1 MTPTETPA
9 LRRGRR
15 LLRMLGAL
23 FALAVP
29 FAAARAA
36 PPPAGLPFVLKPIG
50 PGVYAVINGPEG
62 RAGAN
67 AGFIIGDD
75 GVLVIDSLGDE
86 AAARALLAEIRKLT
100 PKPIRY
106 VVNTHYHLDHTSGDG
121 VFRQAGAII
130 IAHRNVRG
138 WIRTDNLNLIGD
150 QAPAALKA
158 QVAQLALPDLTTTQ
172 PLTVWLGARRINIQP
187 LEGHTGGDL
196 TVGIPDAKVIF
207 CGDLLWGG
215 PANIIDGTVSKWIE
229 TLALFQKLPDAPTM
243 TFIPGHGDVA
253 KVKDVAYFQ
262 AYLADLSKFTAEAR
276 RAGLSGDAEVAAV
289 LPKLIASHP
298 DWPGVPRAGPREI
311 GFMDAELA
319 GTKRV
324 PKPE

>member
-1 MTPTETPA
+1 MTPTETFA
-9 LRRGRR
+9 ARRRR
-15 LLRMLGAL
+15 LRSALLGAL
-23 FALAVP
+23 FVLTAP
-29 FAAARAA
+29 FASAHAAEPAA
-36 PPPAGLPFVLKPIG
+36 LPFTLKPIG
-50 PGVYAVINGPEG
+50 TGVYAVINGPEG
-62 RAGAN
+62 KAGSN
-67 AGFIIGDD
+67 AGFVIGDD
-75 GVLVIDSLGDE
+75 GVLVIDALGDE
-86 AAARALLAEIRKLT
+86 AAARALLGEIRKLT
-100 PKPIRY
+100 QKPIRY

-138 WIRTDNLNLIGD
+138 WIRTNNLNLIGD
-150 QAPAALKA
+150 QAPAELKA
-158 QVAQLALPDLTTTQ
+158 KVAELALPDLVTTQ
-172 PLTVWLGARRINIQP
+172 PLTVWLGSRRINIQP

-262 AYLADLSKFTAEAR
+262 AYLVDLSKFTAEAR
-276 RAGLSGDAEVAAV
+276 GKGLTGDAEVADV
-289 LPKLIASHP
+289 LPKLMATHP
-298 DWPGVPRAGPREI
+298 DWPNLSRPGAKMGVVY
-311 GFMDAELA
+311 MDQELA